1 MTGNF
6 AFASRGAN
14 IAFLKGI
21 VVIASAGNSGASA
34 NPHIGVPAEATHVLS
49 VGAVKADAT
58 YATFSSIGPSFDGRV
73 KPDIMAQGQAAR
85 VANINGEIVTASGT
99 SFSAPIMAGMIAS
112 FWSAVPSLTAA
123 QVVQFVKQS
132 ADRFSAPTN
141 LYGFGI
147 PDFLLA
153 LTQAQQMDHLENEG
167 YAIYPNPMDQ
177 EMKVDLTAQ
186 FTNVRLNLFNNLG
199 QKVIDRMLTSDFQT
213 LNVAHLSPGIYFY
226 TLDTNNKSFQGKLV
240 KQ

>member
-1 MTGNF
+1 M
-6 AFASRGAN
+6 
-14 IAFLKGI
+14 
-21 VVIASAGNSGASA
+21 V
-34 NPHIGVPAEATHVLS
+34 
-49 VGAVKADAT
+49 
-58 YATFSSIGPSFDGRV
+58 
-73 KPDIMAQGQAAR
+73 
-85 VANINGEIVTASGT
+85 
-99 SFSAPIMAGMIAS
+99 AS

-132 ADRFSAPTN
+132 ADRFSVPTN

-153 LTQAQQMDHLENEG
+153 LTQAQQMDSLENDG

-177 EMKVDLTAQ
+177 EMKVDLSAQ
-186 FTNVRLNLFNNLG
+186 FTNVRLNVFNNLG